1 MEREATKVL
10 SGEEYDHLF
19 PKALLTTIVKK
30 ENATVQD
37 TLKLIPQIVNE
48 TLWQTHRI
56 AKVLKGR
63 TLEETCRNI
72 WEFVY
77 KHIAYKKDENGKEQ
91 VRSPARTWHDRHNFL
106 TDEKG
111 RKIPGGVDC
120 DCGTT
125 LISSILS
132 NLKIRH
138 RLRIVKFANSLGITN
153 DHYSHIYP
161 IVPKPGGGYYT
172 VDFVVH
178 KFNYEE
184 PFREKN
190 DTNMD
195 LEYLNG
201 VYNSDLKTAEAIE
214 FAGMED
220 DREAFGELGKLFK
233 KKASGGGGGSPA
245 AKPRMKL
252 KDIVKKGGMKQAAQN
267 FKAKGGIKAAVK
279 KVANL
284 TNKLNPAVVP
294 LRLGLLAA
302 MKINFMKIGSRLKY
316 AYLSDAEAQRR
327 GVDMGKFN
335 RLKQIRS
342 KIENTF
348 YMAGGK
354 PEALKEAILKG
365 RGNKDRDVVAGLGYV
380 PENLYGMD
388 ERTPISRL
396 LGEMYYEEVR
406 GLEGLE
412 GLGEL
417 GEPATAATI
426 TAATGVLAAI
436 AGLLKQVGN
445 IFPKKSKE
453 AKDFE
458 EGESSADA
466 SATATNETAATNES
480 AAQNITTENTSS
492 TPAVNSGTENFSSDS
507 GTSFNETQTVKTSG
521 NTNSGG
527 GSGSGNT
534 SSSSQNFSS
543 GSEESQGVEE
553 NSNLPAT
560 TENNLPA
567 ENNSGAAARGASNL
581 PALNTENQQPTF
593 WQKNKKI
600 IIGSGIGLGIL
611 LLAIGTVIVVK
622 RSGDDQPKAQ
632 ATNGLTGI
640 PKSRKR
646 KKNQK
651 KGKSKPKIKS
661 KKKSVVAFI

>member
-19 PKALLTTIVKK
+19 PRALLTTIIKK
-30 ENATVQD
+30 KDATVKD

-48 TLWQTHRI
+48 TLWQTHKI

-106 TDEKG
+106 TDKFG
-111 RKIPGGVDC
+111 RRIQGGVDC

-172 VDFVVH
+172 IDFVVH

-233 KKASGGGGGSPA
+233 KKASGGGGGGGA
-245 AKPRMKL
+245 VTKPRMKL
-252 KDIVKKGGMKQAAQN
+252 KDIVKKGGVKQAAQN

-294 LRLGLLAA
+294 LRLGMLAA

-316 AYLSDAEAQRR
+316 AYLSDAEAQKR

-335 RLKQIRS
+335 RLKQIKT

-348 YMAGGK
+348 YTAGGK

-365 RGNKDRDVVAGLGYV
+365 RGNKDRDVVAGLGYA

-388 ERTPISRL
+388 EHAPISRL
-396 LGEMYYEEVR
+396 LGEIYYDEVR
-406 GLEGLE
+406 GLE

-458 EGESSADA
+458 EGEGASDA
-466 SATATNETAATNES
+466 SATASNETAASNES
-480 AAQNITTENTSS
+480 ASQNTNTESTSNA
-492 TPAVNSGTENFSSDS
+492 AVNPGTENFSSDAS
-507 GTSFNETQTVKTSG
+507 SNFTETPTTKTSG
-521 NTNSGG
+521 STNS
-527 GSGSGNT
+527 GSGSG
-534 SSSSQNFSS
+534 SSENYN
-543 GSEESQGVEE
+543 SEESQNSSAE
-553 NSNLPAT
+553 NNNLPAK
-560 TENNLPA
+560 TESNLPA
-567 ENNSGAAARGASNL
+567 ENNSESAARGTSNL
-581 PALNTENQQPTF
+581 PALNRESQTPTF
-593 WQKNKKI
+593 WQKNKKV

-622 RSGDDQPKAQ
+622 RSGEEKPKAQ
-632 ATNGLTGI
+632 ATHGLSGV

-646 KKNQK
+646 KKNNK
-651 KGKSKPKIKS
+651 KAKPKPKIKS
-661 KKKSVVAFI
+661 KKKDVVSFI